1 MRGILLDN
9 PRAAVSYTLLKHEVA
24 DNQEKAAL
32 TTASLESRLDD
43 ENSKLELIVGVL
55 GLGFL
60 GLITTV
66 IVTKK

>member
-24 DNQEKAAL
+24 DNQEKSAL

-66 IVTKK
+66 IVTRK